1 MVIVTVVVALKM
13 AVRIIL
19 LFRLS
24 CIYMPQSAVTQIA
37 ENFKKFHHL
46 GIFIKTESYCAGS
59 TLGPDGKE
67 AGRGIKHDL
76 HALKNKKSKRVSQM
90 RTALH
95 FRFEGKT

>member
-1 MVIVTVVVALKM
+1 MVIVTVVVALKI

-24 CIYMPQSAVTQIA
+24 CIYMPQSAVTQIV

-59 TLGPDGKE
+59 TLGPDRKE
-67 AGRGIKHDL
+67 AGRGIEHDL
-76 HALKNKKSKRVSQM
+76 QCPQKQKKQTGFTDANSI
-90 RTALH
+90 T
-95 FRFEGKT
+95 FPF